1 MFNKS
6 VDNFFGEAKE
16 RLGEG
21 YLAALERAGIPSDTS
36 SFSKLPASQ
45 LNVLFNE
52 LFITF
57 DAIASGNVDFAS
69 LEDHLSGGS
78 KLPAKYLINVPYSS
92 RFTSIYMLNYLRSIL
107 GAEAV
112 TYMCQHFQLKE
123 DQFTSISEKNNLLL
137 PHDICSYVRT
147 YFGEDVVRAMGESSF
162 DLFKNSATARDL
174 SSQKTIKEFFEK
186 FIFEVM
192 PVHVERN
199 YIWNIDR
206 TGPNFIQISGQP
218 HGEVVTSLNFKHNG
232 IEALE
237 SLREGFIRALP
248 RLIGIQN
255 AQVERI
261 RSISG
266 GDPFD
271 TYLIHYGRQEEK
283 IPAYH

>member
-1 MFNKS
+1 
-6 VDNFFGEAKE
+6 
-16 RLGEG
+16 
-21 YLAALERAGIPSDTS
+21 
-36 SFSKLPASQ
+36 
-45 LNVLFNE
+45 
-52 LFITF
+52 
-57 DAIASGNVDFAS
+57 
-69 LEDHLSGGS
+69 
-78 KLPAKYLINVPYSS
+78 
-92 RFTSIYMLNYLRSIL
+92 MLNYLRSIL